1 MKRIDFLT
9 GMATIALS
17 VAIAGNVG
25 AQERGGSPAPG
36 LPAAG
41 APAAGSRPTVPA
53 SPAATDRGMRPHA
66 GPMRMEAPGR
76 PQNGPAARI
85 EPRIRSG
92 VTDSRQRVF
101 RPDRTLGGAPV
112 AVQPLTIRPGE
123 RHREQRYRDR
133 HDRFWFPGVS
143 AAPFLFPWY
152 MGGGYG
158 DDWFYAD
165 DLVEDPYY
173 GSGYTIRAYPGP
185 ASTFGPAYGDYCA
198 TPQKTCLLY
207 QPAEVGLGCS
217 CRAPAGRP
225 RFRGEVVP

>member
-1 MKRIDFLT
+1 MKRIKFLT
-9 GMATIALS
+9 GLATIGLAA
-17 VAIAGNVG
+17 AIAGSAG
-25 AQERGGSPAPG
+25 AQERGGGPMPGASVGAPPAG
-36 LPAAG
+36 GRSAAPV
-41 APAAGSRPTVPA
+41 APAAL
-53 SPAATDRGMRPHA
+53 DRGMRAPS
-66 GPMRMEAPGR
+66 GPIRMEAPGR
-76 PQNGPAARI
+76 PQAGPAARI

-92 VTDSRQRVF
+92 VTDFQQRTF

-112 AVQPLTIRPGE
+112 AAQPLTIRRGE
-123 RHREQRYRDR
+123 RYREQRYGDR
-133 HDRFWFPGVS
+133 RDRFWFPSVM

-152 MGGGYG
+152 TGGGYD

-165 DLVEDPYY
+165 DLIDDPYY
-173 GSGYTIRAYPGP
+173 GTGYTIRAYPGP
-185 ASTFGPAYGDYCA
+185 ASTFGPAYGNYCA